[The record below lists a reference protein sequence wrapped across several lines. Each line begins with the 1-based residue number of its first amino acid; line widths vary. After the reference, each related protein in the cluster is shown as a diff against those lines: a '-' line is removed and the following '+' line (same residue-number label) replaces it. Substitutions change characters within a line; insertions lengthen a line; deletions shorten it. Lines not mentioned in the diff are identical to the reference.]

1 MRGAVILTK
10 KEKVEVRD
18 FPNPSPGHG
27 QVVLRIMASSV
38 CGSDLRAIYRRDA
51 EASDP
56 AEVYRDVICGHE
68 PAGVITAIGKGVIRF
83 KPGDRVCIY
92 HVAGCGVC
100 RHCREGTVISCQLAR
115 AAYGF
120 QRHGGMGDYLLAE
133 ESSCIPLPEELSFE
147 DGAIIACGGGT
158 AYEALLRGGISGKDR
173 VFISGLGPVGLAVG
187 MIAQR
192 LGARQVIGVDL
203 SDDRVGIAKRV
214 GAITDGLS
222 SRGDEAL
229 EFVREQTGGELCE
242 ASFDC
247 SRSHISADLGTA
259 SDSTMGSVWAYW
271 HGRSP

>member
-51 EASDP
+51 EAADP

-68 PAGVITAIGKGVIRF
+68 PAGVITAIGKGVMRF

-120 QRHGGMGDYLLAE
+120 QRHGGMGDYFSPKKVAA
-133 ESSCIPLPEELSFE
+133 CPCRGCLSRTS
-147 DGAIIACGGGT
+147 AIIACGGGT
-158 AYEALLRGGISGKDR
+158 TYEALST
-173 VFISGLGPVGLAVG
+173 
-187 MIAQR
+187 
-192 LGARQVIGVDL
+192 GA
-203 SDDRVGIAKRV
+203 
-214 GAITDGLS
+214 
-222 SRGDEAL
+222 
-229 EFVREQTGGELCE
+229 
-242 ASFDC
+242 
-247 SRSHISADLGTA
+247 
-259 SDSTMGSVWAYW
+259 
-271 HGRSP
+271 